1 MGEARACTQGR
12 EERQEQRKQLRQ
24 KKIMKATIDEE
35 RNTTQERD
43 GRQIRKRSRWA
54 ANTHGLDTET
64 AQAWWAGAIGWF

>member
-1 MGEARACTQGR
+1 
-12 EERQEQRKQLRQ
+12 LRQ

-35 RNTTQERD
+35 RNTAQERD

-64 AQAWWAGAIGWF
+64 TQAWWAGAMGWF